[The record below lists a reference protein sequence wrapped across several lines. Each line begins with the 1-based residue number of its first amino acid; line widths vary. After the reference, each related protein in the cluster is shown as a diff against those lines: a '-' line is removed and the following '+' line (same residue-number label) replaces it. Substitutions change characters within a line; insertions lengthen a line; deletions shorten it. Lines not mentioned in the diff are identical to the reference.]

1 MLTGRAPFDAET
13 PLAVAYKHVHEAV
26 PRPGQFVG
34 GIPDVVDELT
44 LVMTEREP
52 AERPA
57 GGAALAV
64 LVARARRQIAM
75 STATERDTRVI
86 ALPAAASAPG
96 ASPSTTAAT
105 VTAAVPSLP
114 TRLRPPPP
122 VGPGPPAAGG
132 PRRRRRR
139 VIALLLL
146 VVLTAG
152 AAAAGWWFGEGRY
165 RSVPSLLGVSAASA
179 KATAAADHLSVVI
192 AGSRVYS
199 ATYPPGRVAEQSPG
213 VHGRIVRG
221 GHLTLVL
228 SRGPRKSPV
237 PEVAGAPLATAEQ
250 ALREVHLTAQPIR
263 SAYSDTVPSGDVI
276 RSDPQASRV
285 IDQGKG
291 VSLVVSKGPAP
302 VSLPGLR
309 GTPASTAESHLR
321 DAGLTV
327 RTSKAYS
334 TTIAAGDV
342 ISQSVAAGTSVPYGS
357 SIHLVVSKGPQYV
370 TLPELDGDS
379 PSQAEAA
386 LAHLGLLWTVK
397 KFPGTPAIDVVGTS
411 PSGGASVQV
420 GSAITL
426 YVF

>member
-1 MLTGRAPFDAET
+1 
-13 PLAVAYKHVHEAV
+13 VHEAV

-44 LVMTEREP
+44 LSMTEREP

-86 ALPAAASAPG
+86 ALPAAANAPG
-96 ASPSTTAAT
+96 ASPSTSTGTVTAAAATAATATVTAAT
-105 VTAAVPSLP
+105 VTAATAVPSLP

-132 PRRRRRR
+132 PRRRRWR

-179 KATAAADHLSVVI
+179 KATAAADQLSVVI

-228 SRGPRKSPV
+228 SRGPRRSPV

-250 ALREVHLTAQPIR
+250 ALREVHLRAQPIR

-342 ISQSVAAGTSVPYGS
+342 ISQSLAAGTSVPYGS

-379 PSQAEAA
+379 PSQAESA
-386 LAHLGLLWTVK
+386 LAHLGLFSKVK

-420 GSAITL
+420 GSTITL